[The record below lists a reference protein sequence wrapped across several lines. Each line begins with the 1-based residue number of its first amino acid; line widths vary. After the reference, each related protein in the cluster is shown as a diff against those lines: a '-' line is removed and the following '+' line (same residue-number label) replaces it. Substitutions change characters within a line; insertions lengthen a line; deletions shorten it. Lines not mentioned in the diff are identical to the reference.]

1 MVIVVENRKSNA
13 QVSSSLD
20 AVMVTVSLS
29 PQSKPLMTIFP
40 DIQDAVKFV
49 LRCSQ
54 PDGEKYVQS
63 CLTYETSE

>member
-1 MVIVVENRKSNA
+1 MTIVIENRKSNA
-13 QVSSSLD
+13 QVSNSMD
-20 AVMVTVSLS
+20 VVTVVCQLS
-29 PQSKPLMTIFP
+29 PQSKPLICVFS
-40 DIQDAVKFV
+40 DIQEAVKHV